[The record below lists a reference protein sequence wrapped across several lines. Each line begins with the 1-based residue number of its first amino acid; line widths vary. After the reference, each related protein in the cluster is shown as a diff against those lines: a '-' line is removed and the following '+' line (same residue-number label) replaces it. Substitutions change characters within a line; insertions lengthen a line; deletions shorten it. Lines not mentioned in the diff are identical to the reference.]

1 MNRRAPQRGFT
12 LIEVLLAFVLLALLM
27 AGAWGGIRTATK
39 SVQSGEA
46 LIERTNKMR
55 VAQEFM
61 RRDLSQALSLAL
73 WQDPAT
79 GESTIF
85 EGSPDVLT
93 FVAQM
98 PGYLGRGGPYVQR
111 LSFESREG
119 DLQLV
124 FRHAMHNGYKAEDDP
139 LAEPERE
146 PVVLLEHISRGSF
159 EYRALDDQGK
169 LGDWTEDWERK
180 GALPL
185 LVRLKIEFAP
195 EAHMTWP
202 ELVVPL
208 MLNPQGSAVYDPF
221 LAPFIGG

>member
-1 MNRRAPQRGFT
+1 MTRRGRQRGFT

-27 AGAWGGIRTATK
+27 AGAWGGIRTATR
-39 SVQSGEA
+39 SVESGEA

-61 RRDLSQALSLAL
+61 RRDLSQALALAL
-73 WQDPAT
+73 SQDAAT

-85 EGSPDVLT
+85 EGSAEELT
-93 FVAQM
+93 FIAQM

-111 LSFESREG
+111 LAFESQDG
-119 DLQLV
+119 DLRLV
-124 FRHAMHNGYKAEDDP
+124 FRHALHNGYDP
-139 LAEPERE
+139 EEQPLDQPDRE
-146 PVVLLEHISRGSF
+146 PVVLLERIASGTF

-169 LGDWTEDWERK
+169 LGDWTDTWDRK
-180 GALPL
+180 SALPL
-185 LVRLKIEFAP
+185 LVRLKIEFTP
-195 EAHMTWP
+195 EANMTWP

-208 MLNPQGSAVYDPF
+208 MLNPQGSAIYDPF